1 VTPLAGVVTRNTTFV
16 PAHTVAADTRV
27 ISGVAGTGDTYAV
40 TVAALADWQV
50 TPPAVTLEYTDTDLV
65 PVEAPLTV

>member
-27 ISGVAGTGDTYAV
+27 ISGMAGTDATYAV
-40 TVAALADWQV
+40 TVEDRALVQEALAA
-50 TPPAVTLEYTDTDLV
+50 TAVTDLV

>member
-16 PAHTVAADTRV
+16 PSHTVAADTRV
-27 ISGVAGTGDTYAV
+27 ISGMAGTDATYAV
-40 TVAALADWQV
+40 TVEDRALVQEALAA
-50 TPPAVTLEYTDTDLV
+50 TAVTDLA